1 MKSIALTLAMV
12 SHGRVICEPDYT
24 RCEITIRVFFDH
36 LERLN
41 EGPEKNADGVAL
53 PEKLDETGGSEKTE
67 EPNVDEVFLQ
77 EAKEYKIQGRKM
89 GNSKIQDHKYR
100 TSRRA

>member
-1 MKSIALTLAMV
+1 M
-12 SHGRVICEPDYT
+12 
-24 RCEITIRVFFDH
+24 FFDH

-77 EAKEYKIQGRKM
+77 EAKEY
-89 GNSKIQDHKYR
+89 
-100 TSRRA
+100 